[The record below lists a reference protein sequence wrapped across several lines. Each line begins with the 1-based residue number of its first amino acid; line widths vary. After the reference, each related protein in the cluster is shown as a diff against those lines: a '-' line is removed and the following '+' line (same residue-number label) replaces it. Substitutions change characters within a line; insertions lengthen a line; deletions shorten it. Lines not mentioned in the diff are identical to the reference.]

1 MENYRLSEREGRV
14 TMGSRGGTG
23 EVFFNEIRVLRMV
36 YPQVL

>member
-23 EVFFNEIRVLRMV
+23 EVFLMKFGF
-36 YPQVL
+36 